1 MMNTKEAA
9 TEIHTMN
16 LKAHRRA
23 WLVLFFAGLVGMVT
37 QPTAASAVSPEIP
50 QAAKTHRAVPTV
62 LCGGIT
68 DNIIGNRPRMI
79 QVTFIGFAIGVFIL
93 MTSTRKH

>member
-1 MMNTKEAA
+1 MGSATITGWMSVNHSSTPSMMNTKEAA

-37 QPTAASAVSPEIP
+37 QPTAAEQPSPLRFLRRQRRTGLSRRFYVAVSP
-50 QAAKTHRAVPTV
+50 TTSSVTGRA
-62 LCGGIT
+62 
-68 DNIIGNRPRMI
+68 
-79 QVTFIGFAIGVFIL
+79 
-93 MTSTRKH
+93 